1 MIREQ
6 QQIRFAM
13 FGKRSAYAVRQCIN
27 VIVVIGVITN
37 KRYPRN
43 ATFARQNACQFIPY
57 RTDRRT
63 GELRIKRQHHN
74 MISHA
79 LPEGV
84 HRRRFPVMA
93 SRSSCPALRA
103 YPVNVVPTPAVAG
116 GCKPSAASRLP
127 SRPRRTASPHAASAA
142 GKITPRSNGHHNN
155 REVSTTR
162 LSLKKL
168 FQIAFYRFR
177 CGGHRAYPGLPAGY
191 RF

>member
-74 MISHA
+74 MIYM
-79 LPEGV
+79 LCRGV

-142 GKITPRSNGHHNN
+142 AKSRRAAIYHHNN

-162 LSLKKL
+162 LSLKNC
-168 FQIAFYRFR
+168 FR
-177 CGGHRAYPGLPAGY
+177 
-191 RF
+191 